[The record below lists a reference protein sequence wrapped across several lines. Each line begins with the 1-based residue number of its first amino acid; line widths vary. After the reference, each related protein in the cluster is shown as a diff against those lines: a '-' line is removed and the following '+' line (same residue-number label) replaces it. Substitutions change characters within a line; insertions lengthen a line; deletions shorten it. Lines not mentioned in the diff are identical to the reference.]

1 MKYYKQMIANY
12 KVQRKD
18 LTEDGQKFWDE
29 ELGKIQVTK
38 AGGINVSKCSLRSKV
53 LSVNEEDIQTMLNCS
68 KSRHS
73 RYFKALYYQILTMK
87 AFDSLEKYADEMSAL
102 VMNSRID
109 TKKFGNNIADQ
120 LNFLNN
126 YNQFKYNN
134 DKVYW
139 YTDIPGESE
148 EDHAK
153 RIKDIKDKSDRSA
166 IQKYFEDTFLDYKL
180 VQATSLERQILYGQ
194 AFSASDTFRDTFIN
208 VMCSLYGQEDIYNP
222 AFTDDNGDLKP
233 DAPKGYSRVYNKK
246 SVQ

>member
-1 MKYYKQMIANY
+1 
-12 KVQRKD
+12 
-18 LTEDGQKFWDE
+18 
-29 ELGKIQVTK
+29 
-38 AGGINVSKCSLRSKV
+38 
-53 LSVNEEDIQTMLNCS
+53 
-68 KSRHS
+68 
-73 RYFKALYYQILTMK
+73 MK